1 MDTSDLT
8 SRGYGAVLWEPDQ
21 QTVHDARITR
31 FMRWLAVHIPGPI
44 PGRGHDFG
52 GYADL
57 WQWSVTEPGS
67 FWAAVWDYF
76 EVLGH
81 RDPGPVLTGE
91 VMPDVQ
97 WFTGTTLNYARNAL
111 RTAWTD
117 PDRTAIIFD
126 SERTRAGRL
135 TYAQLAQQVARVA
148 RGLRALGVRRGD
160 RVAALLPNV
169 PEAVIGLL
177 ATASIGAIWSS
188 CSPDFGAR
196 SVIDR
201 FAQIEPTVL
210 IAGDGYWYGGKEFS
224 RAQMVDDVVA
234 ALPGLSAVVL
244 VDLIEA
250 AGGFPDRFIR
260 WDNLGAEAESEQGQ
274 REPEFEE
281 VPFEHPLWV
290 VYSSGTTGLPKP
302 IMHGHGGIVL
312 EHLKALAFHQ
322 DLRPGDVFTWY
333 TTTGWMMWNYLAG
346 GLLAGLT
353 IVLYDGSAT
362 YPDTGRLW
370 RLAAEHGVTYLGVG
384 APYLVACMKAGLRP
398 GDEADL
404 SALRAI
410 GSTGSPLPP
419 EAFGW
424 VYDRVSKDLL
434 LGSFSGG
441 TDLCTGFVG
450 PCPLLPVRAGIISG
464 RCLGAEVEAY
474 DDDGQP
480 VIGQV
485 GELVITQPMPSM
497 PVGFWNDPGGAR
509 YRESYFDVY
518 PGIWRHGDWIELLP
532 DGGCVIYGRSDAT
545 LNRGGVRM
553 GTSEFYRVV
562 EGFGE
567 VGDSLVVDTGRL
579 GAEGRLILY
588 VVPAAGCELDDDLAA
603 RLRAAL
609 RSQLSPRHVPDEIHQ
624 VPGIP
629 RTLSGKKLE
638 VPVRKILLGTEPER
652 AADPN
657 ALANPEV
664 LAYFGG
670 FRGVAPPGQHS
681 VTHPH
686 PRQLLSETT
695 SSQWGDGVV
704 AGPCPSG
711 GSGGSS
717 PRAMPLREGLG
728 GSASGPC
735 PSGGVRGGLGGSSP
749 RASTAQNHKGV
760 DSGRDAGQR
769 RSRDQGSPAGQGGR
783 GLGGQ
788 PRAGPRHAGRRR
800 RRPVLPARLLP
811 PGGHRGPALALAAGG
826 GGAGP
831 RPDRPAPAAG
841 PGADPGPGAGTR
853 ASGPGHPG
861 QPGGGHRHRR
871 HAVPGRLGHDPA
883 EPPPGRDLAAR
894 APAVAGAPGRDRRA
908 A

>member
-31 FMRWLAVHIPGPI
+31 FMRWLAGSGP
-44 PGRGHDFG
+44 
-52 GYADL
+52 DL
-57 WQWSVTEPGS
+57 TSYDELWRWSVTEPGS
-67 FWAAVWDYF
+67 FWAAIWDYF

-81 RDPGPVLTGE
+81 RGPGPVLTGE

-97 WFTGTTLNYARNAL
+97 WFTGSTLNYARNAL

-117 PDRTAIIFD
+117 PGRTAIIFS
-126 SERTRAGRL
+126 SERTKGGSL
-135 TYAQLAQQVARVA
+135 SYSELASQVARVA
-148 RGLRALGVRRGD
+148 RGLRAEGVGRGD

-169 PEAVIGLL
+169 PEAIIGLL
-177 ATASIGAIWSS
+177 ATASLGAIWSS

-201 FAQIEPTVL
+201 FAQIEPKVL
-210 IAGDGYWYGGKEFS
+210 IACDGYVYGGQEYS
-224 RAQMVDDVVA
+224 RAAMVDEVVR
-234 ALPGLSAVVL
+234 ALPGLSAVVM
-244 VDLIEA
+244 VDLIGQAHSRSDATPWEVLGT
-250 AGGFPDRFIR
+250 GGYQ
-260 WDNLGAEAESEQGQ
+260 E
-274 REPEFEE
+274 REPEFDE
-281 VPFEHPLWV
+281 VPFDHPLWV

-362 YPDTGRLW
+362 YPATDRLW

-398 GDEADL
+398 GDETDL

-474 DDDGQP
+474 DDDGHP
-480 VIGQV
+480 VTGQV

-497 PVGFWNDPGGAR
+497 PVGFWNDPDRAR
-509 YRESYFDVY
+509 YLESYFDVY
-518 PGIWRHGDWIELLP
+518 PGVWRHGDWIEMLP

-562 EGFGE
+562 EGFAE
-567 VGDSLVVDTGRL
+567 VADSLVVDTGRL

-588 VVPAAGCELDDDLAA
+588 VVPAAGGELNDDLAA
-603 RLRAAL
+603 RLRSAL
-609 RSQLSPRHVPDEIHQ
+609 RAQLSPRHVPDEIHQ

-638 VPVRKILLGTEPER
+638 VPVRKILLGTDPER
-652 AADPN
+652 AVDQN

-664 LAYFGG
+664 LGYF
-670 FRGVAPPGQHS
+670 RTNPQ
-681 VTHPH
+681 
-686 PRQLLSETT
+686 R
-695 SSQWGDGVV
+695 
-704 AGPCPSG
+704 SG
-711 GSGGSS
+711 
-717 PRAMPLREGLG
+717 
-728 GSASGPC
+728 
-735 PSGGVRGGLGGSSP
+735 
-749 RASTAQNHKGV
+749 
-760 DSGRDAGQR
+760 
-769 RSRDQGSPAGQGGR
+769 
-783 GLGGQ
+783 
-788 PRAGPRHAGRRR
+788 
-800 RRPVLPARLLP
+800 
-811 PGGHRGPALALAAGG
+811 
-826 GGAGP
+826 
-831 RPDRPAPAAG
+831 
-841 PGADPGPGAGTR
+841 
-853 ASGPGHPG
+853 
-861 QPGGGHRHRR
+861 
-871 HAVPGRLGHDPA
+871 
-883 EPPPGRDLAAR
+883 
-894 APAVAGAPGRDRRA
+894 
-908 A
+908 

>member
-31 FMRWLAVHIPGPI
+31 FMRWLAVRT

-52 GYADL
+52 SYADL
-57 WQWSVTEPGS
+57 WRWSVTEPGS

-81 RDPGPVLTGE
+81 RGPGPVLTGE

-117 PDRTAIIFD
+117 PHRTAIIFD
-126 SERTRAGRL
+126 SERAKGGSL
-135 TYAQLAQQVARVA
+135 SYSELASEVARVA
-148 RGLRALGVRRGD
+148 RGLRALGVGRGD
-160 RVAALLPNV
+160 RVVALLPNV
-169 PEAVIGLL
+169 PEAIIGLL
-177 ATASIGAIWSS
+177 ATASLGAIWSS

-201 FAQIEPTVL
+201 FAQIEPKVL
-210 IAGDGYWYGGKEFS
+210 IACDGYAYNGKEYS
-224 RAQMVDDVVA
+224 RAEMVDDVVA
-234 ALPGLSAVVL
+234 ALSSAGPGLPAVVT
-244 VDLIEA
+244 VDLIGQAQSRPGATPWE
-250 AGGFPDRFIR
+250 D
-260 WDNLGAEAESEQGQ
+260 LGAVGIQ

-281 VPFEHPLWV
+281 VPFDHPLWV

-362 YPDTGRLW
+362 YPATDRLW

-398 GDEADL
+398 GDEVDL

-424 VYDRVSKDLL
+424 VYERVSKDLL

-474 DDDGQP
+474 DDDGHP

-497 PVGFWNDPGGAR
+497 PVGFWNDPGGTR

-562 EGFGE
+562 EGFSE
-567 VGDSLVVDTGRL
+567 VADSLVVDTGRL

-588 VVPAAGCELDDDLAA
+588 VMPAAGCELDDDLAA

-664 LAYFGG
+664 LAYFV
-670 FRGVAPPGQHS
+670 R
-681 VTHPH
+681 PH
-686 PRQLLSETT
+686 PRQLL
-695 SSQWGDGVV
+695 
-704 AGPCPSG
+704 
-711 GSGGSS
+711 
-717 PRAMPLREGLG
+717 
-728 GSASGPC
+728 
-735 PSGGVRGGLGGSSP
+735 
-749 RASTAQNHKGV
+749 
-760 DSGRDAGQR
+760 
-769 RSRDQGSPAGQGGR
+769 
-783 GLGGQ
+783 
-788 PRAGPRHAGRRR
+788 
-800 RRPVLPARLLP
+800 
-811 PGGHRGPALALAAGG
+811 
-826 GGAGP
+826 
-831 RPDRPAPAAG
+831 
-841 PGADPGPGAGTR
+841 
-853 ASGPGHPG
+853 
-861 QPGGGHRHRR
+861 
-871 HAVPGRLGHDPA
+871 
-883 EPPPGRDLAAR
+883 
-894 APAVAGAPGRDRRA
+894 
-908 A
+908 